1 MISEST
7 AFMTPP
13 TMKSAPTMP
22 PMKVTATSE
31 GGEIDNFPTDHPLV
45 PSEYEGA
52 FVEVYRLLGLKP
64 EDYRIVD
71 DTVGCSV
78 WQQSAGKDKNGDPQV
93 IHLYAYR
100 ARFQRISDTDR
111 ETERVVAEL
120 AARLQL
126 KRHTARRTPG
136 AGLGPESSFTVMFS
150 DWQLGKNEIRDEDRA
165 HGTTGVE
172 QTTWRVERAIDAA
185 KRRVKELRRAG
196 RNITGIA
203 LAHMG
208 DPTEGLDSYQN
219 QAFIL
224 ELNIVQQMEIALHLM
239 TLGAEE
245 LLPLADSGKQDMIFT
260 LCNHG
265 QLARRSSKSNVTDD
279 SDNVQNHLAML
290 LKDYI
295 IGPRFKDVRWHI
307 PGLQMI
313 TTLNL
318 AGVDVAAAHGHKI
331 AGSED
336 NWLLKQT
343 ALLGATRGAAP
354 TLWLTAHRHSQ
365 DSRDLGSLARI
376 QAATADGG
384 SPHFTDTS
392 AIYSTPGTTSL
403 LIGKHDERGYSDLEL
418 L

>member
-1 MISEST
+1 VSAAT
-7 AFMTPP
+7 AFVSPPATNAASTPSLTVDASP
-13 TMKSAPTMP
+13 
-22 PMKVTATSE
+22 E
-31 GGEIDNFPTDHPLV
+31 GGEFTGLITTSPIKPGD
-45 PSEYEGA
+45 YEGA
-52 FVEVYRLLGLKP
+52 FAKVYALAGLEP
-64 EDYRIVD
+64 CDYRIVD
-71 DTVGCSV
+71 DTVRFSA
-78 WQQSAGKDKNGDPQV
+78 WEQSSKAAGTTT
-93 IHLYAYR
+93 LYAYR
-100 ARFQRISDTDR
+100 ARFARISETDR

-120 AARLQL
+120 AARLRL
-126 KRHTARRTPG
+126 KRHTVRRTPG

-165 HGTTGVE
+165 HGITGVE

-208 DPTEGLDSYQN
+208 DPTEGLDSYAN

-224 ELNIVQQMEIALHLM
+224 ELNIVQQMEIALRLM

-265 QLARRSSKSNVTDD
+265 QLARRSSKSNITDD

-295 IGPRFKDVRWHI
+295 IGPRFRDVRWHI

-313 TTLNL
+313 TTLNI

-343 ALLGATRGAAP
+343 ALLGATRGDAP

-365 DSRDLGSLARI
+365 DSRDLGSLTRI

>member
-1 MISEST
+1 VST
-7 AFMTPP
+7 AFVSPP
-13 TMKSAPTMP
+13 VTKAAPSTEP
-22 PMKVTATSE
+22 TLSITLTSE
-31 GGEIDNFPTDHPLV
+31 GGSFTGFRTEGPVD
-45 PSEYEGA
+45 PSEYENL
-52 FVEVYRLLGLKP
+52 FSRVYKFAGLTA
-64 EDYRIVD
+64 EDYRITNETVRMKAWQVPFRTPD
-71 DTVGCSV
+71 GDMDTILIFSYDA
-78 WQQSAGKDKNGDPQV
+78 S
-93 IHLYAYR
+93 
-100 ARFQRISDTDR
+100 FTRISNMDR
-111 ETERVVAEL
+111 ETERVVNEL
-120 AARLQL
+120 AARMRL
-126 KRHTARRTPG
+126 KRQTVRRTPG

-172 QTTWRVERAIDAA
+172 QTTWRVERAIDSA

-196 RNITGIA
+196 RNVTGIA

-208 DPTEGLDSYQN
+208 DPTEGLDSYAN

-265 QLARRSSKSNVTDD
+265 QLARRSSKSNITDD

-365 DSRDLGSLARI
+365 DSRDLGSLTRI

>member
-1 MISEST
+1 MST
-7 AFMTPP
+7 AAAFVSPP
-13 TMKSAPTMP
+13 VTKSAPIRP
-22 PMKVTATSE
+22 PLTVTATPE
-31 GGEIDNFPTDHPLV
+31 GGEFANYPTDHALA
-45 PSEYEGA
+45 PSEYQGA
-52 FVEVYRLLGLKP
+52 FLEVYRLLGLTP
-64 EDYRIVD
+64 ADYRIVD
-71 DTVGCSV
+71 ETIGASV
-78 WQQSAGKDKNGDPQV
+78 WQQKDGVDEDGETRI

-100 ARFQRISDTDR
+100 GRFQRISETDR
-111 ETERVVAEL
+111 RTERVVAEL
-120 AARLQL
+120 AARLRL
-126 KRHTARRTPG
+126 RRHTVRRTPG

-185 KRRVKELRRAG
+185 KHRVKELRRAG

-265 QLARRSSKSNVTDD
+265 QLARRSSKSNITDD

-365 DSRDLGSLARI
+365 DSRDLGSLTRI

>member
-1 MISEST
+1 VSLADLVAEGPPVVVPSGPGLTVDAST
-7 AFMTPP
+7 
-13 TMKSAPTMP
+13 
-22 PMKVTATSE
+22 E
-31 GGEIDNFPTDHPLV
+31 GGEFTGLV
-45 PSEYEGA
+45 TTAPIKPGDYEGA
-52 FVEVYRLLGLKP
+52 FAKVYALAGLEP
-64 EDYRIVD
+64 NDYRIVD
-71 DTVGCSV
+71 DTVRFSA
-78 WQQSAGKDKNGDPQV
+78 WEQSSKAAGV
-93 IHLYAYR
+93 TTLYAYR
-100 ARFQRISDTDR
+100 ARFARISETDR
-111 ETERVVAEL
+111 ETERVVNEL
-120 AARLQL
+120 AARMRL
-126 KRHTARRTPG
+126 KRHTVRRTPG
-136 AGLGPESSFTVMFS
+136 AGLGAECTFTPLFS
-150 DWQLGKNEIRDEDRA
+150 DWQYGKNETRAEDLA
-165 HGTTGVE
+165 HGSTGVE
-172 QTTWRVERAIDAA
+172 QTTWRIERGIDRA
-185 KRRVKELRRAG
+185 KVRVKNLRRVG
-196 RNITGIA
+196 RNVTGIA

-224 ELNIVQQMEIALHLM
+224 ELTIVQQMEMALRMMVLA
-239 TLGAEE
+239 AEE
-245 LLPLADSGKQDMIFT
+245 LLPLADEGKRDMIFT

-265 QLARRSSKSNVTDD
+265 QLARRSSKENTTDP

-290 LKDYI
+290 LRDYI
-295 IGPRFKDVRWHI
+295 IGPKFKDVRWHI
-307 PGLQMI
+307 PGQQMI

-365 DSRDLGSLARI
+365 DSRDLGSLTRI